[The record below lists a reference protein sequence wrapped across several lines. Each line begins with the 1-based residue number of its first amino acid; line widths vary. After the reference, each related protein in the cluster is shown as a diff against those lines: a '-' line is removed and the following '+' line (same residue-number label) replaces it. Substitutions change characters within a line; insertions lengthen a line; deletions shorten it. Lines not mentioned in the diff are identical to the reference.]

1 MHNKQDVKNLK
12 TATSLIFPFKYVLF
26 CRKRGKKKKKKEGGG
41 GKREFMVPVLI
52 INIAYF
58 AQMKKY

>member
-26 CRKRGKKKKKKEGGG
+26 CRKRGKKKKKSG
-41 GKREFMVPVLI
+41 V
-52 INIAYF
+52 AYLN
-58 AQMKKY
+58 KCL